1 MDLIKNKEYEKLIL
15 HLSEEDYRAVT
26 LLDLLL
32 SEGNRIIGEP
42 DKDNKNSPLVEK
54 HYYLV
59 EDLCG
64 KNNDQISKLEAEKK
78 QLETKNQKLEQQLAN
93 SNLSE
98 TEKKLKEQ
106 ELANSKKL
114 LQEKEQELAK
124 LRKQQ
129 PNNPTNT
136 GNNKDNSKVN
146 LAIGLG
152 IVAAVIGLLCFI
164 LLLRK
169 KNKH

>member
-64 KNNDQISKLEAEKK
+64 KNNDQIK
-78 QLETKNQKLEQQLAN
+78 
-93 SNLSE
+93 
-98 TEKKLKEQ
+98 Q

-146 LAIGLG
+146 LAIGEY
-152 IVAAVIGLLCFI
+152 
-164 LLLRK
+164 
-169 KNKH
+169 NS